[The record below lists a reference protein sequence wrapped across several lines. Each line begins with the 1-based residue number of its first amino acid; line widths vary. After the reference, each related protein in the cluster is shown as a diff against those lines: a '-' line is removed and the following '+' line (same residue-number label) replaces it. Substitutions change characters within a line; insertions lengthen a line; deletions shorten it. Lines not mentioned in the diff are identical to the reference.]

1 MRVTNQM
8 ISDQVVRNLGQNINR
23 FMKLENM
30 MSTGRRINNPSDDPI
45 GTVRDLGYRS
55 KIAQYDQFAKN
66 ISHAKTWLS
75 HVDLALSE
83 MNDLLISAK
92 EIAVSLANDS
102 FDANAREAAANEIES
117 IFEQI
122 LQAGNAK
129 LDSRYLFS
137 GQRTL
142 QSSFRATGV
151 GVVYEGDSGNINVE
165 VESGARIAINLIGS
179 SLLTKALN
187 SLGSDAD
194 LNVGVEG
201 NTLLSDLH
209 GGNGIDLSTG
219 IFNVTDENL
228 GITVPVDVSASTDLD
243 DVIASVNAQLAAGG
257 ITNVT
262 AELGPEGNNL
272 KLIATDRAEISLD
285 TSLDNINSGT
295 GVDLDSGVFEIHNTD
310 HTTSVMVNVSSAST
324 IGEVIT
330 EINSQL
336 AAAGIANV
344 TASLNPAGTGLQIQ
358 DANAVPLGL
367 SISEADSVS
376 GTAGDLGIVGDI
388 SPNLVGSDLNPR
400 PEFSITDTGS
410 GSTVAQDLGITG
422 NMNYALV
429 GTDLDPILI
438 PDTLLSSLNNGLGFD
453 LGEIQISQG
462 DSTTIIDLGSSTLTT
477 VQDVVDAINSS
488 GLDITAAIN
497 STSKGISITNNDDT
511 KTLIVK
517 DIDESK
523 AAHQLGIAGSPDV
536 MGSLLVLIDALREDD
551 AEVVR
556 SVIEGV
562 DSGRDGLLDHRAAAG
577 ARVIR
582 LETTELRST
591 EYRLNFTKLLSETED
606 ADITKLVADLAQ
618 QESLYTAAL
627 QAASKII
634 QPSLLDFIR

>member
-1 MRVTNQM
+1 M
-8 ISDQVVRNLGQNINR
+8 ISNQVVRNLGRNINR
-23 FMKLENM
+23 FMKLETM
-30 MSTGRRINNPSDDPI
+30 MSSGRRINNPSDDPI

-55 KIAQYDQFAKN
+55 KISQYEQFAKN

-83 MNDLLISAK
+83 MNDMLITAK

-102 FDANAREAAANEIES
+102 FDADAREAAANEIES
-117 IFEQI
+117 IFEQV
-122 LQAGNAK
+122 LQAGNSK
-129 LDSRYLFS
+129 LDNRYLFS

-151 GVVYEGDSGNINVE
+151 GVVYEGDSGNVDVE
-165 VESGARIAINLIGS
+165 IESGVRMAINMVGS
-179 SLLTKALN
+179 SLLTRPLN

-194 LNVGVEG
+194 LNAGVVGS
-201 NTLLSDLH
+201 TLLSDLH

-228 GITVPVDVSASTDLD
+228 GVTVAVDVSGSTDLN
-243 DVIASVNAQLAAGG
+243 DVIAAINSQLAAGG

-272 KLIATDRAEISLD
+272 KLVATDRPEISLN
-285 TSLDNINSGT
+285 TSLDNLNSGS
-295 GVDLDSGVFEIHNTD
+295 GVDLDRGQFEIHNSD
-310 HTTSVMVNVSSAST
+310 HSTSVLINISSAST

-336 AAAGIANV
+336 AAAGVMNV

-358 DANAVPLGL
+358 DTNAVPLGL
-367 SISEADSVS
+367 SISEADVDSS
-376 GTAGDLGIVGDI
+376 TATDLGIVGDI
-388 SPNLVGSDLNPR
+388 SPNLIGTDLNPQS
-400 PEFSITDTGS
+400 EFSIADTGP

-422 NMNYALV
+422 NMHFALV
-429 GTDLDPILI
+429 GADLDPILTA
-438 PDTLLSSLNNGLGFD
+438 DTLLSTLNNGLGFD

-462 DSTTIIDLGSSTLTT
+462 DATAIIDLGSSTLTT
-477 VQDVVDAINSS
+477 VQDVLDAINAS
-488 GLDITAAIN
+488 GLEITAAIN
-497 STSKGISITNNDDT
+497 SESKGISITNNDDT

-517 DIDESK
+517 DLDESK
-523 AAHQLGIAGSPDV
+523 AAHRLGVAGSPDV
-536 MGSLLVLIDALREDD
+536 MGSLLVLIDALREND

-556 SVIEGV
+556 SVIEGI
-562 DSGRDGLLDHRAAAG
+562 DTGRDGLLDQRAAAG

-591 EYRLNFTKLLSETED
+591 EYQLNFTKLLSETED